1 MQYNPFYYIER
12 LELMHYEYVWVNY
25 VKKDV
30 IVENTIPEE
39 IIRSWVRCKRSGVN
53 AMLRSIPQIKIEN
66 IESNIKKNQETLYI
80 AIPIMEM
87 LINLLDEK
95 GLSAGIADS
104 EGYILWNLHN
114 DSLMSD
120 TNHPFNIGQNVN
132 EMRIGT
138 NGYDLA
144 IRHTKPIE
152 VVGAEHYCEILH
164 KKAEYVAPVLDK
176 HGNLVLVVGISVNM
190 EKSNRYM
197 LGMIS
202 AAAKAIENEF
212 QLKEVHLQLLH
223 HNEMQKKILD
233 SVTDG
238 IVYIDDKN
246 MITHANLEMV
256 NMTGI
261 KSEDMIGKSINI
273 IQTNP
278 KINTLIASI
287 RKGVNIGKV
296 RINGR
301 VKSYN
306 CIVKYRY
313 VESNDPGS
321 YNLVLFFTKYEEIQE
336 LADQMSQENRAFF
349 TFDDINGKSIEILDC
364 IRVARKAAEHNVRIL
379 IEGESGTGKE
389 MFAQAIHNYG
399 PRKKGPFVAVDCG
412 AIPRELLESE
422 LFGYEEGAYT
432 GARRGGQR
440 GKFEVAHGG
449 TLFLDEI
456 SNMPIDMQSKLLRVL
471 QENKILKIGG
481 YQPISIDVQVIAATN
496 KDLFT
501 EVEKGNFRE
510 DLLYRLNTVHIK
522 LPALRDRK
530 EDIPIFINQIIQRAN
545 SQFNKTVRGADDR
558 TVSTLMKYDWPGN
571 VRQLS
576 NVVEHMV
583 LMSNKN
589 ILIEELIPE
598 EIKKDLSLD
607 ASIEFPS
614 KLEPLEI
621 ANARYIKHVIDECG
635 GNIKKASELL
645 EISRATVYRILR
657 KNDLI

>member
-1 MQYNPFYYIER
+1 
-12 LELMHYEYVWVNY
+12 MHNIGRV
-25 VKKDV
+25 VKQK
-30 IVENTIPEE
+30 
-39 IIRSWVRCKRSGVN
+39 
-53 AMLRSIPQIKIEN
+53 
-66 IESNIKKNQETLYI
+66 
-80 AIPIMEM
+80 
-87 LINLLDEK
+87 
-95 GLSAGIADS
+95 
-104 EGYILWNLHN
+104 LHN
-114 DSLMSD
+114 
-120 TNHPFNIGQNVN
+120 
-132 EMRIGT
+132 
-138 NGYDLA
+138 
-144 IRHTKPIE
+144 
-152 VVGAEHYCEILH
+152 
-164 KKAEYVAPVLDK
+164 
-176 HGNLVLVVGISVNM
+176 
-190 EKSNRYM
+190 
-197 LGMIS
+197 
-202 AAAKAIENEF
+202 
-212 QLKEVHLQLLH
+212 
-223 HNEMQKKILD
+223 
-233 SVTDG
+233 
-238 IVYIDDKN
+238 
-246 MITHANLEMV
+246 
-256 NMTGI
+256 
-261 KSEDMIGKSINI
+261 
-273 IQTNP
+273 
-278 KINTLIASI
+278 
-287 RKGVNIGKV
+287 
-296 RINGR
+296 
-301 VKSYN
+301 N

>member
-1 MQYNPFYYIER
+1 MMRN
-12 LELMHYEYVWVNY
+12 
-25 VKKDV
+25 
-30 IVENTIPEE
+30 
-39 IIRSWVRCKRSGVN
+39 
-53 AMLRSIPQIKIEN
+53 IPQIKVEN
-66 IESNIKKNQETLYI
+66 IESRISKNQEALYV
-80 AIPIMEM
+80 AAPIMEM
-87 LINLLDEK
+87 LINLIDEK
-95 GLSAGIADS
+95 GLSAAIADS
-104 EGYILWNLHN
+104 DGYILWNLHK
-114 DSLMSD
+114 DSFISD
-120 TNHPFNIGQNVN
+120 TNQPFMIGQNVD

-144 IRHTKPIE
+144 IRHVKPIE
-152 VVGAEHYCEILH
+152 VVGAEHYCEILQ
-164 KKAEYVAPVLDK
+164 KRAEYVAPVLDK
-176 HGNLVLVVGISVNM
+176 HGDLVLVVGISVQM

-223 HNEMQKKILD
+223 HNEMQKNILD
-233 SVTDG
+233 AVTDG
-238 IVYIDDKN
+238 IVYIDNEN
-246 MITHANLEMV
+246 MITQANQEMA

-261 KSEDMIGKSINI
+261 KSEDMIGKNINI

-278 KINTLIASI
+278 KLNTIIASV
-287 RKGVNIGKV
+287 RKGKSIGRI

-301 VKSYN
+301 FKSYN
-306 CIVKYRY
+306 RIVTYRY
-313 VESNDPGS
+313 VESNEPDS
-321 YNLVLFFTKYEEIQE
+321 LNLVLFFIRYEEIQE
-336 LADQMSQENRAFF
+336 LADQMNQENRAFF
-349 TFDDINGKSIEILDC
+349 TFENIIGKSKEILDSIEI
-364 IRVARKAAEHNVRIL
+364 ARKAAEHNVRVL

-432 GARRGGQR
+432 GAKRGGQR

-471 QENKILKIGG
+471 QENKIFKVGG

-496 KDLFT
+496 KNLFD

-510 DLLYRLNTVHIK
+510 DLLYRLNTVYIR

-530 EDIPIFINQIIQRAN
+530 EDIPILINHMIQ
-545 SQFNKTVRGADDR
+545 SGKSYFNKTVKGVDEK
-558 TVSTLMKYDWPGN
+558 TLSTLMKYNWPGN

-576 NVVEHMV
+576 NVVERMLLV
-583 LMSNKN
+583 SEKD
-589 ILIEELIPE
+589 ILTEELIPE
-598 EIKKDLSLD
+598 EIRKDIDLPWD
-607 ASIEFPS
+607 ASMEFPS
-614 KLEPLEI
+614 KLESLE
-621 ANARYIKHVIDECG
+621 AASARYVKLVVDECE

-645 EISRATVYRILR
+645 EISRATIYRILK
-657 KNDLI
+657 KNNLM